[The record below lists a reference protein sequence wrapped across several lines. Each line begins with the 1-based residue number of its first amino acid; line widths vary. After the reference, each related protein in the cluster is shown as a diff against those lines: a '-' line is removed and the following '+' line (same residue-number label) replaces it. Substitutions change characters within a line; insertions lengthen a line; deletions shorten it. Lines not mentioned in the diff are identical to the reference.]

1 MMKIFWFLESSKSV
15 SESSELDN
23 ELATSRLILWLTAI
37 ILAAFFS
44 WAYFFEI
51 NQVSRAPGA
60 IMPSSNVQIIQS
72 QDGGVIRAIKV
83 AAGDQ
88 VQRGDIMIELDDTN
102 TKADL
107 REAEAKAAGV
117 SASLARLRA
126 EIYETTADF
135 SGIALAYPQF
145 VVSQKALMEK
155 RRSAQNAEIEALKGI
170 LALIREEI
178 EMNLPLMQQGDVS
191 KTEILRLR
199 RQEAEF
205 VAKITNV
212 QNEYFKEAQAE
223 HNQLEEELEGVKQAI
238 VQRRR
243 QLEEKTIAAP
253 INGIVKDIR
262 ITSEGGVIRPGE
274 EIMEVVPVEKEFLV
288 EAKLSP
294 ADIGFVSIGQVA
306 SVKVDAFD
314 YTIYGDLQGQVSYIS
329 ADTLDEKSPQG
340 DIPYY
345 KMHVITDG
353 SKFSGKSDKALQIIP
368 GMTATVEVQTGKNTI
383 LNYLLKPITKT
394 FEESM
399 GER

>member
-1 MMKIFWFLESSKSV
+1 MFWFSTSSKSG
-15 SESSELDN
+15 SDASELDA
-23 ELATSRLILWLTAI
+23 ELSRSRLILWLTAT
-37 ILAAFFS
+37 ILAVFFS

-51 NQVSRAPGA
+51 TQVSRAPGA
-60 IMPSSNVQIIQS
+60 IMPSSNVQIVQS

-83 AAGDQ
+83 SAGDL
-88 VQRGDIMIELDDTN
+88 VQRGETMIELDDTSV
-102 TKADL
+102 KADL

-117 SASLARLRA
+117 SASLVRLRA
-126 EIYETTADF
+126 EIFETSADF
-135 SGIALAYPQF
+135 SGIATAYPQF

-155 RRSAQNAEIEALKGI
+155 RRSAQNAEVEALKGI

-178 EMNLPLMQQGDVS
+178 DMNLPLMEQGDVS

-212 QNEYFKEAQAE
+212 KNEYFKEAQAE
-223 HNQLEEELEGVKQAI
+223 YNQLEEELEGVKQAI

-253 INGIVKDIR
+253 INGVVKDIR

-274 EIMEVVPVEKEFLV
+274 EIMEVVPIEKDFLV
-288 EAKLSP
+288 EVKLSP
-294 ADIGFVSIGQVA
+294 ADIGFVSVGQVA

-314 YTIYGDLQGQVSYIS
+314 YTIYGDLQGRVSYLS
-329 ADTLDEKSPQG
+329 ADTLDEQTPQG
-340 DIPYY
+340 DVPYY
-345 KMHVITDG
+345 KMQVITDG
-353 SKFSGKSDKALQIIP
+353 SQFSGKPDEALQILP
-368 GMTATVEVQTGKNTI
+368 GMTATAEVQTGKNTI

-394 FEESM
+394 LEESL

>member
-1 MMKIFWFLESSKSV
+1 MKIFWFLESSKSV

-329 ADTLDEKSPQG
+329 ADTLDEKAPQG

>member
-1 MMKIFWFLESSKSV
+1 MGIFWFLKSSKSR
-15 SESSELDN
+15 SDSSELDH
-23 ELATSRLILWLTAI
+23 ELATSRLILWLTAVTFST
-37 ILAAFFS
+37 FFS

-60 IMPSSNVQIIQS
+60 IMPSSNVQVIQS
-72 QDGGVIRAIKV
+72 QDGGVIRTIRV
-83 AAGDQ
+83 SAGDL

-102 TKADL
+102 VKADL

-126 EIYETTADF
+126 EIFETTADF
-135 SGIALAYPQF
+135 SGIATAYPQF

-155 RRSAQNAEIEALKGI
+155 RRSAQNAEIEALRGI
-170 LALIREEI
+170 LALVREEI
-178 EMNLPLMQQGDVS
+178 DMNLPLMRQGDVS

-212 QNEYFKEAQAE
+212 QNTYFKEAQAE
-223 HNQLEEELEGVKQAI
+223 HNELEIELEGVKQAI

-243 QLEEKTIAAP
+243 QLEEKMIAAP
-253 INGIVKDIR
+253 INGVVKDIR

-274 EIMEVVPVEKEFLV
+274 EILEVVPVEKDFLV

-294 ADIGFVSIGQVA
+294 ADIGFVSVGQVA

-329 ADTLDEKSPQG
+329 ADTLDEKSSQG

-353 SKFSGKSDKALQIIP
+353 SQFSGKPNEMLQIIP

-394 FEESM
+394 FDESL